1 MKKLIALLLS
11 VVLACSLVG
20 CGGPEILGT
29 YKTTAD
35 VTDLFVESFDEGT
48 GLTDPELSLA
58 NYMDSFTLVIISE
71 FKEDGTY
78 VQYLDSAST
87 EAALDA
93 LAGAI
98 VPLTEDL
105 VLYTLSEQFRAFGY
119 SFETKEDVETFVG
132 MAWDDIINT
141 SLGMSLEEFAEQL
154 INELVADTLTDE
166 VLADGNYKAEKGKLY
181 ISESLDT
188 EISEG
193 CYETYEINGDVI
205 TVTGGVN
212 IEETEILPYPFD
224 LVKVAEG

>member
-132 MAWDDIINT
+132 MAWDDII
-141 SLGMSLEEFAEQL
+141 
-154 INELVADTLTDE
+154 ELVADTLTDE
-166 VLADGNYKAEKGKLY
+166 VLAEGNYKAEKGKLY